1 MAHRVEIWIYIQLT
15 LLPVAMCVASGVR
28 RVAGAAE
35 ACAYHLV
42 HPLGG
47 AVGAVCVSELARA
60 LVAAAVYL

>member
-1 MAHRVEIWIYIQLT
+1 M
-15 LLPVAMCVASGVR
+15 VR

-42 HPLGG
+42 HPLGVG
-47 AVGAVCVSELARA
+47 VVAVYVSELARA